1 MKRLLDDLLKFT
13 EQSIFVDTR
22 QRNKIKIVR
31 SHEKFAEKNNAC
43 VIREEG
49 SRK

>member
-1 MKRLLDDLLKFT
+1 MNRSLNGLLKFT

-31 SHEKFAEKNNAC
+31 RQEKFAKKNNAC